1 MPLSRLCAA
10 GPKLKPD
17 TAVLKAQAAKTL
29 FTDDAK
35 KNGLFTDVAWKNLA
49 DGQRQPY
56 MQAAEK
62 DKSRY
67 DKEVAAYTPSPGWL
81 GAKAFIE
88 TDKLARL
95 AKAAAAEL
103 ARLAKL
109 KEADKKKYGEWHSGC
124 RSGSVFCSCCLFCSC
139 CPRRPVVRWLF
150 IWLQCK

>member
-1 MPLSRLCAA
+1 MPLSRACAA

-17 TAVLKAQAAKTL
+17 KAVPKAKAAKTL

-35 KNGLFTDVAWKNLA
+35 KNGLFTDVAWENLA

-81 GAKAFIE
+81 GAKAFVE
-88 TDKLARL
+88 ADGLARE
-95 AKAAAAEL
+95 AANT
-103 ARLAKL
+103 R
-109 KEADKKKYGEWHSGC
+109 HC
-124 RSGSVFCSCCLFCSC
+124 VRCCEDFK
-139 CPRRPVVRWLF
+139 VVRPAL
-150 IWLQCK
+150 C